1 MVGDSGGGGGG
12 GGGRGRLV
20 GRRRGRLAV
29 RKDAWE
35 LEIITAVRS
44 GSVLPVLTAMHRQT
58 DVPTGECACAVRGGA
73 RTHVKAAAAQ
83 VVTLLLQLQR
93 KVAWKGSL

>member
-1 MVGDSGGGGGG
+1 M
-12 GGGRGRLV
+12 

-29 RKDAWE
+29 TKDAWE

-58 DVPTGECACAVRGGA
+58 DVPKVCAGECACAVRGGA
-73 RTHVKAAAAQ
+73 RTTCHDVKAAAQ
-83 VVTLLLQLQR
+83 SGR
-93 KVAWKGSL
+93 